1 MAAGKAFNIP
11 SFSDSIKRDFEN
23 GDITLEQ
30 AAQEFYQ
37 ANYTFYVDMDYTK
50 KKLGLA

>member
-1 MAAGKAFNIP
+1 MAASKAFNIP
-11 SFSDSIKRDFEN
+11 SFSDAIKRDFDN

-37 ANYTFYVDMDYTK
+37 ANHTFYVDIEYTK